1 MTCDLLSLGRVLR
14 HIDDRSARKIVIMS
28 KRERN
33 EITDAECELLIQLFG
48 LADA

>member
-1 MTCDLLSLGRVLR
+1 MNIKSLARALR

-28 KRERN
+28 KREHN